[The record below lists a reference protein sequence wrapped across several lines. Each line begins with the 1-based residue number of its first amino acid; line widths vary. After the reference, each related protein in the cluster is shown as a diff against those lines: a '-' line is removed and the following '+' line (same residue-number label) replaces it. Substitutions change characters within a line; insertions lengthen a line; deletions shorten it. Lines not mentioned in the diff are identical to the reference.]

1 MPLFLCLLYSGL
13 RSWFAIFC
21 DFTKGKLSLLIFYLK
36 VFPVADLLW
45 SEYYYNIFLL
55 RVLVFLLH
63 IFLI

>member
-36 VFPVADLLW
+36 MFPVADILW
-45 SEYYYNIFLL
+45 SESYYNLPVKSFG
-55 RVLVFLLH
+55 F
-63 IFLI
+63 